1 MYKRDIWTF
10 RDSMEVEEKHTGR
23 YGAPG
28 QKREKK
34 KKATPEQI
42 KKQNQWMKVR
52 KVRRLIKWNFSE
64 GDYWLTFTYRP
75 ADRPKNMEAAKKDMS
90 NLLNRLKY
98 HYKKQDKQLK
108 WILKME
114 QGARGAIHAHMI
126 LNRIDGGDLLL
137 ARQWKKGRVHMQLL
151 YEEGGFQDLAEYIA
165 KKSDSSQGEP
175 YSRSRNMIEH
185 DPETKVMK
193 RRTWQKEIKPP
204 KGYYVDK
211 TSVIEGINPVTG
223 YPYRYYTLI
232 KIGGDTSVQGKH
244 IHRGG

>member
-1 MYKRDIWTF
+1 M
-10 RDSMEVEEKHTGR
+10 
-23 YGAPG
+23 
-28 QKREKK
+28 
-34 KKATPEQI
+34 
-42 KKQNQWMKVR
+42 
-52 KVRRLIKWNFSE
+52 
-64 GDYWLTFTYRP
+64 TFTYRP
-75 ADRPKNMEAAKKDMS
+75 SDRPKNMEAAKKDMS

-165 KKSDSSQGEP
+165 KKSDQSQGEP
-175 YSRSRNMIEH
+175 YSRSRNMIER
-185 DPETKVMK
+185 DPETKIMK

-211 TSVIEGINPVTG
+211 TSVVEGINPVTG

-232 KIGGDTSVQGKH
+232 KIGGGYECT
-244 IHRGG
+244 R

>member
-1 MYKRDIWTF
+1 MYKRDIWIF
-10 RDSMEVEEKHTGR
+10 RNSMEVEEKHTGR

-28 QKREKK
+28 QRREKK

-42 KKQNQWMKVR
+42 KNQNKWMKER
-52 KVRRLIKWNFSE
+52 KIRRLIKWNFSE
-64 GDYWLTFTYRP
+64 GDYWLTFTYRLT
-75 ADRPKNMEAAKKDMS
+75 DRPKDMETARRDMS
-90 NLLNRLKY
+90 NLLKRLKY
-98 HYKKQDKQLK
+98 HYNKQDKQLK

-114 QGARGAIHAHMI
+114 QGARGAIHAHAI
-126 LNRIDGGDLLL
+126 INRIDGGDLLL
-137 ARQWKKGRVHMQLL
+137 AKQWKKGRVHMQLL

-165 KKSDSSQGEP
+165 KRSDLSQGEP
-175 YSRSRNMIEH
+175 YSRSRNLIER
-185 DPETKVMK
+185 DPETKIMK

-211 TSVIEGINPVTG
+211 NSVVEGENRKTG
-223 YPYRYYTLI
+223 CPYRYYTLI

>member
-10 RDSMEVEEKHTGR
+10 KDSLEVEEKHTGR

-75 ADRPKNMEAAKKDMS
+75 ADRPKDMESAKKDMS

-114 QGARGAIHAHMI
+114 QGA
-126 LNRIDGGDLLL
+126 
-137 ARQWKKGRVHMQLL
+137 
-151 YEEGGFQDLAEYIA
+151 EEQ
-165 KKSDSSQGEP
+165 
-175 YSRSRNMIEH
+175 
-185 DPETKVMK
+185 
-193 RRTWQKEIKPP
+193 
-204 KGYYVDK
+204 
-211 TSVIEGINPVTG
+211 
-223 YPYRYYTLI
+223 YTRMRL
-232 KIGGDTSVQGKH
+232 
-244 IHRGG
+244 

>member
-1 MYKRDIWTF
+1 
-10 RDSMEVEEKHTGR
+10 
-23 YGAPG
+23 
-28 QKREKK
+28 
-34 KKATPEQI
+34 
-42 KKQNQWMKVR
+42 
-52 KVRRLIKWNFSE
+52 
-64 GDYWLTFTYRP
+64 
-75 ADRPKNMEAAKKDMS
+75 MS

-114 QGARGAIHAHMI
+114 QGARGAIHAHAI
-126 LNRIDGGDLLL
+126 INRIDGGDLLL

-165 KKSDSSQGEP
+165 KVSDLSQGEP

-185 DPETKVMK
+185 DPETKILK
-193 RRTWQKEIKPP
+193 RRTWKKEIKPP

-211 TSVIEGINPVTG
+211 TSVVEGINPVTG

>member
-10 RDSMEVEEKHTGR
+10 KDSLEVEEKHTGR

-28 QKREKK
+28 QRREKK

-52 KVRRLIKWNFSE
+52 KVRRLIKWNFTE
-64 GDYWLTFTYRP
+64 GDYWLTFTYR
-75 ADRPKNMEAAKKDMS
+75 ASDRPKDMEAAKKDMSNLLNRYRASDRPKDMEAAKKDMS

-114 QGARGAIHAHMI
+114 QGARGAIHAHAI
-126 LNRIDGGDLLL
+126 INRIDGGDLLL

-165 KKSDSSQGEP
+165 KVSDLSQGEP
-175 YSRSRNMIEH
+175 YSRSRKYQICL
-185 DPETKVMK
+185 
-193 RRTWQKEIKPP
+193 RA
-204 KGYYVDK
+204 
-211 TSVIEGINPVTG
+211 S
-223 YPYRYYTLI
+223 
-232 KIGGDTSVQGKH
+232 H
-244 IHRGG
+244 IPDLAI

>member
-28 QKREKK
+28 QRREKK

-42 KKQNQWMKVR
+42 KKQNQWIKVR

-75 ADRPKNMEAAKKDMS
+75 SDRPKNMEAAKKDMS

-114 QGARGAIHAHMI
+114 QGARGAIHAHAI
-126 LNRIDGGDLLL
+126 INRIDGGDLLISK
-137 ARQWKKGRVHMQLL
+137 QWKKGRVHMQLL
-151 YEEGGFQDLAEYIA
+151 YEEGGFKDLAEYIA
-165 KKSDSSQGEP
+165 KVSDTSQGEP
-175 YSRSRNMIEH
+175 YSRSRNMIER

-211 TSVIEGINPVTG
+211 TSIVEGINPVTG